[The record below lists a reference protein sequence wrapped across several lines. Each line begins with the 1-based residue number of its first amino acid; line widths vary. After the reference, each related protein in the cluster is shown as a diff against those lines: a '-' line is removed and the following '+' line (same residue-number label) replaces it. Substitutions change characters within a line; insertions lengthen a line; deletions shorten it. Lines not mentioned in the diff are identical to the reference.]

1 MGGEGRRPLSITIL
15 VLLLQSYYAP
25 TLIPI
30 EHPARWT
37 VGVYTVRLS
46 QQLGY
51 FFIKRTF
58 GFCFCVGVDSYDG
71 PCITSV
77 RHFNFFLLGQS
88 LTMQHIL
95 TWNV

>member
-1 MGGEGRRPLSITIL
+1 MQGWQVCRNKGIDGRRRKEASEYITIL
-15 VLLLQSYYAP
+15 VLLYQRYYAL

-30 EHPARWT
+30 EHPACWT
-37 VGVYTVRLS
+37 VGVYTVQLL

-77 RHFNFFLLGQS
+77 CHFKCFLLG
-88 LTMQHIL
+88 
-95 TWNV
+95 